1 MFQLITIDNLINKI
15 YDEQS
20 RGEKHFPAGLFRSY
34 RYNPCLFYQRND
46 ANVSLT
52 SMTIYIL
59 QEFYEQFSPQNQAI
73 ADEMIAQAQA
83 VYSLFKHRKGLD
95 TYNFFLTNSEKHLP
109 HSYFLRHL
117 GIFKL
122 ADDIDDT
129 AMVYL
134 TLPPDESKNKWLKEK
149 VLLHANTVKGLNFSS
164 LPHYRDK
171 KIYSSWF
178 GENMPIDFDVCA
190 LANFMVWS
198 VKSGLPLN
206 EFDLQ
211 TVEMMR
217 SVILNA
223 EFKTKPFWVAPYYYK
238 PVNILY
244 HIGRFISATNLPQ
257 MTDCKDFMIIQIK
270 ELLQAKPPIMEQIML
285 ATTLIKLGEEPPKID
300 FFKNI
305 EEIPIDTF
313 DFFVAP
319 FFLSKKWTVPM
330 AHWKISHIFW
340 RCPAHTYALVLEYLC
355 LRDSQIFNNK

>member
-1 MFQLITIDNLINKI
+1 MISIDQLLPKI
-15 YDEQS
+15 YQEQS
-20 RGEKHFPAGLFRSY
+20 KGDRHFPEGVFRSY
-34 RYNPCLFYQRND
+34 RYNPYLFYKRDD

-52 SMTIYIL
+52 AMVIYIL
-59 QEFYEQFSPQNQAI
+59 QEFYDKFSEQNKALV
-73 ADEMIAQAQA
+73 DEMIARTQS
-83 VYSLFKHRKGLD
+83 VYPLFKHRKGLD
-95 TYNFFLTNSEKHLP
+95 TYNFFLTNNEKHLP
-109 HSYFLRHL
+109 HSYILKHL

-134 TLPPDESKNKWLKEK
+134 TLPFDNEKNKWLKQK
-149 VLLHANTVKGLNFSS
+149 VLQHANTVKGLNFST
-164 LPHYRDK
+164 LAHYRDK

-178 GENMPIDFDVCA
+178 GENMPIDFDICA
-190 LANFMVWS
+190 LANFMIWV

-206 EFDLQ
+206 EFDHE
-211 TVEMMR
+211 TIAFMD
-217 SVILNA
+217 SVIRDREYKNA
-223 EFKTKPFWVAPYYYK
+223 PFWVAPYYYK

-244 HIGRFISATNLPQ
+244 HIGRFVAVSNLPQ
-257 MTDCKDFMIIQIK
+257 MADCKAFMIKEIY
-270 ELLQAKPPIMEQIML
+270 ELLTKKPPIMEQIML
-285 ATTLIKLGEEPPKID
+285 ATTLIKLGEAAPQID

-305 EEIPIDTF
+305 DEAPVEKF

-355 LRDSQIFNNK
+355 LK